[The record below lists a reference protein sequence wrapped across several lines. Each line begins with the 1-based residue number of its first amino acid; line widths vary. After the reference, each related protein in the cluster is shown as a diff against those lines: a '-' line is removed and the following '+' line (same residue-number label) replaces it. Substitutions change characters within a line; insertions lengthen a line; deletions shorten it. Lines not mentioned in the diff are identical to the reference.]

1 MTASRRARGACPP
14 LPDLYA
20 SELARLVRALADD
33 LLASSPGDVHRRMV
47 AVVERE
53 LIVHALAVTGG
64 NQLRAA
70 RRLGVNRNTLHKRAV
85 DLGVLASATRVAVE
99 DAR

>member
-1 MTASRRARGACPP
+1 MSAPRRGRGPCPP
-14 LPDLYA
+14 VPELYA
-20 SELARLVRALADD
+20 GELARLVRAIAED

-53 LIVHALAVTGG
+53 LLAHALAVTEG

-70 RRLGVNRNTLHKRAV
+70 RLLGVNRNTLHKRAV
-85 DLGVLASATRVAVE
+85 ELGVLATPVE
-99 DAR
+99 ASPAN